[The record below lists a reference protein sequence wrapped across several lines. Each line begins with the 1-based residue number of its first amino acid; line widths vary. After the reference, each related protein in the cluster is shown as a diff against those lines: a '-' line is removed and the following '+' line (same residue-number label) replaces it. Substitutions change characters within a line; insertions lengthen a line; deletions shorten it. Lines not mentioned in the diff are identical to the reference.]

1 MKIFRNLLIATT
13 AAVVLTSASA
23 FADELALT
31 EYNSTD
37 NTISV
42 DVTKSSVLTDDTV
55 LGDQVTVVIVPASA
69 ETLDEANIYYINQDA
84 FGNKEAILVNM
95 GIKGKELAKGDYLVK
110 LGGSNGVIKT
120 AKFTVG
126 SQGELIQLGDVTLDG
141 AVDVG
146 DINPII
152 QHILGAE
159 VLTGKQFKAA
169 DTTKDN
175 AIDVGDINPVIQ
187 HILGATILEK
197 ITYTE

>member
-1 MKIFRNLLIATT
+1 M
-13 AAVVLTSASA
+13 
-23 FADELALT
+23 
-31 EYNSTD
+31 
-37 NTISV
+37 
-42 DVTKSSVLTDDTV
+42 LTDDTV

-95 GIKGKELAKGDYLVK
+95 GIKGTELAKGDYLVK

-141 AVDVG
+141 VVNVGDINPVIQHILEAEILTGKTFVAGDTTQDKVINVG

-152 QHILGAE
+152 QHILGA
-159 VLTGKQFKAA
+159 
-169 DTTKDN
+169 
-175 AIDVGDINPVIQ
+175 
-187 HILGATILEK
+187 ATLEK
-197 ITYTE
+197 VTYTE

>member
-1 MKIFRNLLIATT
+1 MILLFLHTILFFKCNKRQSKQFFKKYIYSKIIYKNAI
-13 AAVVLTSASA
+13 
-23 FADELALT
+23 
-31 EYNSTD
+31 STD
-37 NTISV
+37 IIM
-42 DVTKSSVLTDDTV
+42 LTDDTV